1 MVAPPSPQPA
11 VFFVDHERLQRRANG
26 EMSTLIAPKVAA
38 MRGSF
43 GRLLGTIPDDGARQ
57 TELADGLW
65 ITKQSLGERLRALED
80 RGWISIEPDPD
91 DRRARIVR
99 RTPEGDRI
107 RALTEVAMAEMEA
120 GWAAEVGAERY
131 RTFRAV
137 LAELSRGA

>member
-1 MVAPPSPQPA
+1 MASE
-11 VFFVDHERLQRRANG
+11 VFFVDHERLQRRANR
-26 EMSTLIAPKVAA
+26 EMGQLIAPRVDA

-57 TELADGLW
+57 TELADGMW

-80 RGWISIEPDPD
+80 RGWITIEPDPA

-107 RALTEVAMAEMEA
+107 RAITEVAMAEMEE
-120 GWAAEVGAERY
+120 GWAAEVGARRY
-131 RTFRAV
+131 DVFREV
-137 LAELSRGA
+137 LAELSRRA